1 MAYEGGC
8 HLSDSVH
15 EQGPEDP
22 EAPLEPAELTPWDS
36 EVEVSCP
43 YCGERVTIGVDPSG
57 GAVQTYIEDCQVCCR
72 PWQVHVSYDDHGA
85 AHVWLEAA

>member
-1 MAYEGGC
+1 M
-8 HLSDSVH
+8 SDSIH
-15 EQGPEDP
+15 EPGPEDP
-22 EAPLEPAELTPWDS
+22 EAPLEPAELNAWNS

-43 YCGERVTIGVDPSG
+43 YCGEHVTINVDPSG

-85 AHVWLEAA
+85 AHVSVEAA

>member
-1 MAYEGGC
+1 
-8 HLSDSVH
+8 LSDSVH

-22 EAPLEPAELTPWDS
+22 EAPLEPAELTAWDS

-43 YCGERVTIGVDPSG
+43 YCGEHVTIGVDPSG